1 MKRVAVSAVGVVCG
15 AGLGADALER
25 ALLSGELLSRRVSG
39 LGGLPDC
46 VVVAPDVPR
55 DADIVDDRKLDLLLE
70 ATRQAMI
77 GAPDVPGDRIGV
89 FMGTGLSSV
98 TPDELNIDIYPY
110 VRDGRVDRAAAIA
123 DLRIHGGA
131 PARHMPALATSV
143 VARMVGATGPTG
155 TSFSACAAS
164 AEAIAAGA
172 RAIARGEAD
181 VVYVGGHDSMVHPF
195 GILSF
200 HVLGAISITTGRPFD
215 RNRDGFLL
223 GEGAAVMRLERRD
236 LCSNPMAFI
245 GGAGS
250 SIDAHGITAPHPNG
264 EGAEASMRR
273 AIKDAG
279 LLPSDVDWINAHA
292 TATPQGDIAESRA
305 IGRLFGDSVGVSSLK
320 GLVGHCLAA
329 AGAVEAVATVLAMDK
344 GFTPGTTGCL
354 DPDDFGLRVVMDT
367 LDTPPDVALSNSFG
381 FGGQNTTLL
390 FERVKKG
397 TR

>member
-1 MKRVAVSAVGVVCG
+1 
-15 AGLGADALER
+15 
-25 ALLSGELLSRRVSG
+25 
-39 LGGLPDC
+39 
-46 VVVAPDVPR
+46 
-55 DADIVDDRKLDLLLE
+55 
-70 ATRQAMI
+70 
-77 GAPDVPGDRIGV
+77 
-89 FMGTGLSSV
+89 
-98 TPDELNIDIYPY
+98 
-110 VRDGRVDRAAAIA
+110 
-123 DLRIHGGA
+123 
-131 PARHMPALATSV
+131 
-143 VARMVGATGPTG
+143 
-155 TSFSACAAS
+155 
-164 AEAIAAGA
+164 
-172 RAIARGEAD
+172 
-181 VVYVGGHDSMVHPF
+181 
-195 GILSF
+195 
-200 HVLGAISITTGRPFD
+200 
-215 RNRDGFLL
+215 
-223 GEGAAVMRLERRD
+223 
-236 LCSNPMAFI
+236 
-245 GGAGS
+245 
-250 SIDAHGITAPHPNG
+250 
-264 EGAEASMRR
+264 MRR